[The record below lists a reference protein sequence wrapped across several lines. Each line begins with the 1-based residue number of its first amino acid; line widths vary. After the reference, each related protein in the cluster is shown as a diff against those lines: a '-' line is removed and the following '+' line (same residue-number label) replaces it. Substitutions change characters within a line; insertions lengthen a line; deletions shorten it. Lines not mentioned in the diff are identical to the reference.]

1 MSKNGQKHVQTVL
14 QKDIQIAN
22 IHTKKCST
30 SSAIREFQDNT
41 TLRYHLTPVR
51 MAKID
56 KTRNN
61 KCWSGCGERVTL
73 LHCSWECKLVQPLW
87 RTMWR
92 FLKKLKIELPNNCT
106 IGYLPQRYRC
116 SEKKGH
122 KHPKVLNSIIQSQT
136 MEGAEVP
143 FNR

>member
-1 MSKNGQKHVQTVL
+1 MTLQIESWYPRSIKTFSNSTPKKIIMSKNGQKHVQTFL

-106 IGYLPQRYRC
+106 IGYLPQ
-116 SEKKGH
+116 
-122 KHPKVLNSIIQSQT
+122 IQMQ
-136 MEGAEVP
+136 
-143 FNR
+143 